1 MTQSDRAQSAADHP
15 EPRIDPADVPGWGV
29 DADPDND
36 PTWPM
41 RDRSRD
47 DGPGLNWVRPEVQLA
62 NVEILQSVE
71 HGRQPAAF
79 GSATPPRG
87 LSGVIRR
94 RAFHF
99 SESQWGHWLLLML
112 ADRVNTVEGLI
123 DDLGRKSRP
132 GPQARQSFRRP
143 PSGGAVVGAV
153 ALIALAGAAFAVARR
168 RRGGNI
174 HRAARRAVVRR

>member
-1 MTQSDRAQSAADHP
+1 MTQSDRAQSAADHL

-47 DGPGLNWVRPEVQLA
+47 DGPGLNWVRPDVQLA
-62 NVEILQSVE
+62 DVEILQSVE
-71 HGRQPAAF
+71 HVRQPAAF
-79 GSATPPRG
+79 GSSTPPTG

-94 RAFHF
+94 RAFRF

-123 DDLGRKSRP
+123 DDLGRRSPPDART
-132 GPQARQSFRRP
+132 RQSLRRRP
-143 PSGGAVVGAV
+143 HEGAFVSAV
-153 ALIALAGAAFAVARR
+153 AVIALAGAVLARR
-168 RRGGNI
+168 RRGGGV
-174 HRAARRAVVRR
+174 HRAAPRRAFVRR